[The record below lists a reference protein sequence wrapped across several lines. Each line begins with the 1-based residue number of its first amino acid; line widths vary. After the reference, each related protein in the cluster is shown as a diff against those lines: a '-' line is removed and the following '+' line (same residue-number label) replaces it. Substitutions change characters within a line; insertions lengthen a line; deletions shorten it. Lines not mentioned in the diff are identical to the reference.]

1 VGRSPEGAD
10 TTYRLFL
17 GLDGGGTR
25 TVALLATPTRA
36 DVDTIT
42 ELCQDTEIQRWTT
55 IPSPYTREDA
65 EKFLADLSVT
75 YRGAFLN
82 SKYYNFPAW
91 PGGVRGGFK
100 AVRRA
105 AARDQH
111 RPLGKYTILTTI
123 AQKYTTNVGHP
134 GFSNAAV
141 DEVFNKFLI
150 PQMFAEVARGER
162 SPDEAARVYQRQI
175 GQIFAKWRRR
185 GKL

>member
-1 VGRSPEGAD
+1 MQ
-10 TTYRLFL
+10 
-17 GLDGGGTR
+17 TR
-25 TVALLATPTRA
+25 YTPHF
-36 DVDTIT
+36 
-42 ELCQDTEIQRWTT
+42 Q
-55 IPSPYTREDA
+55 
-65 EKFLADLSVT
+65 
-75 YRGAFLN
+75 N
-82 SKYYNFPAW
+82 SGFYNFPAW

-185 GKL
+185 GKIEPRAQAATKGPGSPGLFVREFLTERFRLADRSLTAASNPPRLLGDSRPRRVE